1 MHRFTRHPHAPCDV
15 DARPSGGLPQ
25 DRDLLRKRAKQVA
38 PEDSRTQSERLREAL
53 RVSAAALG
61 LRGAA
66 IRDGFAVLDTAEAH
80 VVHARR

>member
-1 MHRFTRHPHAPCDV
+1 MR
-15 DARPSGGLPQ
+15 
-25 DRDLLRKRAKQVA
+25 RAKSAPDHHGELPLEPDRLRRRAEQVA

-53 RVSAAALG
+53 RVSGAAPG

-66 IRDGFAVLDTAEAH
+66 MRDGFAVLDTAAAH